1 MIRTELN
8 VKLLFQV
15 VNRGFGDT
23 PMTWKEE
30 MLPRAFLNF
39 LLSSFFKTKVSS
51 GQPNHWVLLPIELVR
66 FFSISSLLSRSNSGC
81 GDSLERRLRRQECHI
96 RGRLPSLTLAF
107 CYFTP
112 SRTLS

>member
-30 MLPRAFLNF
+30 MLPRAFLIF
-39 LLSSFFKTKVSS
+39 LLSSFFMTKLSS
-51 GQPNHWVLLPIELVR
+51 GQPNHWVLLPIELVK
-66 FFSISSLLSRSNSGC
+66 FFSISFLDQILAVEILWREGCDDKSVISGGVC
-81 GDSLERRLRRQECHI
+81 PH
-96 RGRLPSLTLAF
+96 
-107 CYFTP
+107 
-112 SRTLS
+112 

>member
-30 MLPRAFLNF
+30 MLPRAFLIF
-39 LLSSFFKTKVSS
+39 LLSSFFMTKLSS
-51 GQPNHWVLLPIELVR
+51 GQPNHWVLPIELVR
-66 FFSISSLLSRSNSGC
+66 FFSISSLL
-81 GDSLERRLRRQECHI
+81 
-96 RGRLPSLTLAF
+96 PTF
-107 CYFTP
+107 
-112 SRTLS
+112 